1 MKSKVVTISKGE
13 QFTLGRGRFE
23 KISAVEGIKTSPK
36 VASLFAEF
44 DRKRLSPD
52 ERRRAIRETFTKK
65 A

>member
-1 MKSKVVTISKGE
+1 MKSKVAPVLQIQ

-36 VASLFAEF
+36 VAGMFAEF
-44 DRKRLSPD
+44 DRKRLSPE
-52 ERRRAIRETFTKK
+52 ERRQAIRETFTKK